1 MKKLTI
7 FSGVLG
13 VFFSVLAQLFAVI
26 DDSFTVGNIWFV
38 GVLAGILTMIASIQ
52 INKKPTNVILLIIS
66 SVLGLLGTGIVYIIP
81 TLFNIILL
89 YKLSKGSQMSQ

>member
-13 VFFSVLAQLFAVI
+13 VLFSVLAQLFAVI
-26 DDSFTVGNIWFV
+26 DDSYTVGNIWFV
-38 GVLAGILTMIASIQ
+38 GVLAGILTMLASTQ

>member
-13 VFFSVLAQLFAVI
+13 VLFSVLAQLFAVI
-26 DDSFTVGNIWFV
+26 DDSYTVGNIWFV
-38 GVLAGILTMIASIQ
+38 GVLAGILTMLASTQ

-89 YKLSKGSQMSQ
+89 YKLAKGSQMSQ